1 MIISLLV
8 MIFVSPNLILSAMI
22 DTSKNCVSLCLDLLA
37 IYAVWLGIL
46 EIVDKS
52 GISEKIAKLLHKPIK
67 RIFKLENFEQI
78 KYVSINLSCN
88 LLGLGNA
95 STPSGIKAIKLMEND
110 LPKTRFAMIMLLV
123 VNATGLQLFPTT
135 VIGLRAGAGSKLASD
150 IILPTFLAT
159 IIPTVLCA
167 LTLHLF
173 SFLKGKKK
181 YEWPYYSNITTSFNF
196 VCNHKKSQ
204 CV

>member
-1 MIISLLV
+1 MMLSLSV

-22 DTSKNCVSLCLDLLA
+22 DTSKNCVSLCLDLLS

-67 RIFKLENFEQI
+67 KIFKLTNFEQI

-95 STPSGIKAIKLMEND
+95 ATPSGIKAIKFMEND
-110 LPKTRFAMIMLLV
+110 LPKTKFAMMMLLV
-123 VNATGLQLFPTT
+123 INATGLQLFPTT
-135 VIGLRAGAGSKLASD
+135 VIGLRAGAGSKFASD
-150 IILPTFLAT
+150 IILPTFLST
-159 IIPTVLCA
+159 IIPTILCVL
-167 LTLHLF
+167 LLHF
-173 SFLKGKKK
+173 VKFVKGKKK
-181 YEWPYYSNITTSFNF
+181 YE
-196 VCNHKKSQ
+196 
-204 CV
+204 